1 MGAFSLIVVINLLN
15 RAEMLT
21 SRVTTLSNASRVFAR
36 LASSQSALI
45 PVVPNVME
53 TTSGVKA
60 CLMES
65 PVRDVS
71 LSQHLKKEVCD
82 VSLVVKAGTRFES
95 DVEQELG
102 LAQMLKTFSLLTHEG
117 ATLLRSV
124 GSMEILGCEYGITVT
139 RELII
144 YKLACEKQY
153 LDDVLPFVT
162 SALSKPRFAKWELSP
177 TKYQAKLDSFLFS
190 QDPVAVTV
198 DLLHKAAFRK
208 GLGNSLQTTEAQVD
222 ALTTDK
228 LLAYHEKTFA
238 PGNVFLSTQNAPQD
252 LVGAHFESF
261 GKADS
266 KSIIKS
272 EKSEFVSDE
281 IRSDDNSKDSVV
293 VAIARSSGPTNTKEA
308 IVDSLLAHLLQGK
321 SDASIGPKDF
331 LNLPLSGEHG
341 EWVKGFQCDYSD
353 AGLFGFL
360 LSCQADNAGSLL
372 NGLMTSL
379 KSLESSLTDDHV
391 AIARNSHL
399 RGMLTEL
406 STPSAQVEH
415 MATQMILG
423 TAIEQEKYNAILSS
437 VTKADLKKAIS
448 DFVTAP
454 KSLAAH
460 GNCSHVPF
468 LEEL

>member
-162 SALSKPRFAKWELSP
+162 SALSKQRSMLSQL
-177 TKYQAKLDSFLFS
+177 T
-190 QDPVAVTV
+190 
-198 DLLHKAAFRK
+198 
-208 GLGNSLQTTEAQVD
+208 NSLRIMKKHLHPEMFS
-222 ALTTDK
+222 
-228 LLAYHEKTFA
+228 YPHKTH
-238 PGNVFLSTQNAPQD
+238 L
-252 LVGAHFESF
+252 
-261 GKADS
+261 
-266 KSIIKS
+266 
-272 EKSEFVSDE
+272 KSEFVSDE

-448 DFVTAP
+448 DFVNAP